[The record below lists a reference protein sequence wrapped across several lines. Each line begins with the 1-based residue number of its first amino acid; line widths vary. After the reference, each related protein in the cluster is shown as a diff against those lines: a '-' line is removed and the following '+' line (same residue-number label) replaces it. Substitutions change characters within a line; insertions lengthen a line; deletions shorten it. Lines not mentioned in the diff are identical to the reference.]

1 MPDLQS
7 SHAQGFM
14 HVPVLAEPLMQ
25 TLAVQLCDQRQ
36 SGVFIDATLGGGG
49 HSGLLLDRYPQLR
62 LLGLDHDQTAR
73 LAAAERLE
81 LFGDRVTIV
90 ATNFADF
97 TPPHPVAL
105 VLADLGVSSPQ
116 LDVAQRGFSFRLDG
130 PLDMRMNQ
138 VGGGET
144 AAELIARLDESDLAD
159 LIYAYGEERLSRRIA
174 RRIKVDLDASGA
186 YAGTAALA
194 YAVAGCYP
202 PKARR
207 GRIHPATRTFQAL
220 RVAVN
225 DELAVLDRLLQQA
238 PDWLQP
244 DGLLAIISFHSLEDR
259 RVKTAFLSDERLQR
273 VTRKPLRADQAEQ
286 HLNPRSRS
294 AKLRIARR
302 RPPDPSPSDPSP
314 SEPRSE
320 A

>member
-1 MPDLQS
+1 M
-7 SHAQGFM
+7 
-14 HVPVLAEPLMQ
+14 
-25 TLAVQLCDQRQ
+25 
-36 SGVFIDATLGGGG
+36 
-49 HSGLLLDRYPQLR
+49 
-62 LLGLDHDQTAR
+62 
-73 LAAAERLE
+73 
-81 LFGDRVTIV
+81 
-90 ATNFADF
+90 
-97 TPPHPVAL
+97 

-130 PLDMRMNQ
+130 PLDMRMDQ

-174 RRIKVDLDASGA
+174 RRIKADLDASGA

-259 RVKTAFLSDERLQR
+259 RVKTAFLSDDRLQR
-273 VTRKPLRADQAEQ
+273 VTRKPLRADESEQ
-286 HLNPRSRS
+286 QLNPRSRS

-302 RPPDPSPSDPSP
+302 RPPQPNPP
-314 SEPRSE
+314 EPRSE